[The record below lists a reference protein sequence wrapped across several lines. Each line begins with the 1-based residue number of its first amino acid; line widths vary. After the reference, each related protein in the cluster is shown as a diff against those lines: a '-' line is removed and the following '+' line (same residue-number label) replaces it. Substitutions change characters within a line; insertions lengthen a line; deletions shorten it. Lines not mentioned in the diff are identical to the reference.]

1 MAPPRFL
8 PSMQTA
14 SRGMRAQRRKLAAA
28 TENLAN
34 TNTSRTA
41 DGDPYAVK
49 RVAQEERSA
58 EYARLQRS
66 QGDIRLETELETT
79 DSRHFEEPTQ
89 PLGRDAEV
97 MGPET
102 EIEAVEEERLE
113 YDPSHPHADE
123 EGYVHYPDVNVAQE
137 MARMTSA
144 NRAYEANLTA
154 VDATKKMVRETFK
167 I

>member
-8 PSMQTA
+8 PALQTS
-14 SRGMRAQRRKLAAA
+14 SRGMEAQRRKLSAA

-34 TNTSRTA
+34 TNTSQTE
-41 DGDPYAVK
+41 DGDPYALK
-49 RVAQEERSA
+49 RVAQEEGSA
-58 EYARLQRS
+58 KYARLQRA
-66 QGDIRLETELETT
+66 QGEIRLETELQTT
-79 DSRHFEEPTQ
+79 DERHVEEPSL
-89 PLGRDAEV
+89 PIASESEV
-97 MGPET
+97 MGPTT
-102 EIEAVEEERLE
+102 EIEEVEKERLE

-154 VDATKKMVRETFK
+154 VNATKKMVRETFK

>member
-1 MAPPRFL
+1 
-8 PSMQTA
+8 MQMA
-14 SRGMRAQRRKLAAA
+14 SRGMAAQRRKLAAA

-34 TNTSRTA
+34 TNTSRTE
-41 DGDPYAVK
+41 DGDPYALK
-49 RVAQEERSA
+49 RVVQEASGNEPLQQAQS
-58 EYARLQRS
+58 S
-66 QGDIRLETELETT
+66 LELDPQTT
-79 DSRHFEEPTQ
+79 NDRHFEEASFPA
-89 PLGRDAEV
+89 GRDAEE
-97 MGPET
+97 MGPTT
-102 EIEAVEEERLE
+102 EIDEVEKERLE

-144 NRAYEANLTA
+144 NRVYEANLTA

>member
-1 MAPPRFL
+1 
-8 PSMQTA
+8 MQTA
-14 SRGMRAQRRKLAAA
+14 ARGMEAQRRKLATA

-34 TNTSRTA
+34 ENTSRTE
-41 DGDPYAVK
+41 DGDPYALK
-49 RVAQEERSA
+49 RVAQEEGSD
-58 EYARLQRS
+58 EYDRLQRT
-66 QGDIRLETELETT
+66 QGRLRLDTELRTT
-79 DSRHFEEPTQ
+79 NNRHLEDASV
-89 PLGRDAEV
+89 PLERRSEA
-97 MGPET
+97 MGPTT
-102 EIEAVEEERLE
+102 EVEEVDDERLE

-154 VDATKKMVRETFK
+154 VNATKKMVRETFK

>member
-1 MAPPRFL
+1 
-8 PSMQTA
+8 MQTSA
-14 SRGMRAQRRKLAAA
+14 RGMEAQRRKLAAA

-41 DGDPYAVK
+41 DGDPYDLK
-49 RVAQEERSA
+49 RVAQEEGSD
-58 EYARLQRS
+58 EYDRLQRG
-66 QGDIRLETELETT
+66 QGEIRLETELQTT

-97 MGPET
+97 MGPTT
-102 EIEAVEEERLE
+102 EVEEVDKERLE

-154 VDATKKMVRETFK
+154 VNATKKMVRETFK

>member
-8 PSMQTA
+8 PSMQTSA
-14 SRGMRAQRRKLAAA
+14 RGMAAQRRKLAAA

-34 TNTSRTA
+34 TDTSSTE
-41 DGDPYAVK
+41 DGDPYALK
-49 RVAQEERSA
+49 RVVQSEGGE
-58 EYARLQRS
+58 EYARLQRAQAGNDLDTELRTTKGRHLEGAS
-66 QGDIRLETELETT
+66 LLTTAETE
-79 DSRHFEEPTQ
+79 SIGPT
-89 PLGRDAEV
+89 
-97 MGPET
+97 T
-102 EIEAVEEERLE
+102 EIEEVEKERLE
-113 YDPSHPHADE
+113 YDPSHPNADE

-154 VDATKKMVRETFK
+154 VNATKKMVRETFK

>member
-1 MAPPRFL
+1 
-8 PSMQTA
+8 MQMA
-14 SRGMRAQRRKLAAA
+14 SRGMAAQRRKLAAA

-34 TNTSRTA
+34 TNTSRTE
-41 DGDPYAVK
+41 DGDPYALK
-49 RVAQEERSA
+49 RVVQEASGNEPLQQAQS
-58 EYARLQRS
+58 S
-66 QGDIRLETELETT
+66 LELDPQTT
-79 DSRHFEEPTQ
+79 NDRHFEEASFP
-89 PLGRDAEV
+89 PGRDAEE
-97 MGPET
+97 MGPTT
-102 EIEAVEEERLE
+102 EIDEVEKERLE

-144 NRAYEANLTA
+144 NRVYEANLTA

>member
-1 MAPPRFL
+1 MA
-8 PSMQTA
+8 
-14 SRGMRAQRRKLAAA
+14 AQRRKLAAA

-34 TNTSRTA
+34 TNTSRTE
-41 DGDPYAVK
+41 DGDPYAPK
-49 RVAQEERSA
+49 RVVQEAGSD
-58 EYARLQRS
+58 EYARLQRTLG
-66 QGDIRLETELETT
+66 QNNEMELRTTENRHLESASLSLGSRSEQMGPTTEIDELE
-79 DSRHFEEPTQ
+79 D
-89 PLGRDAEV
+89 
-97 MGPET
+97 
-102 EIEAVEEERLE
+102 ERLE

-154 VDATKKMVRETFK
+154 VNATKKMVRETFK

>member
-1 MAPPRFL
+1 ME
-8 PSMQTA
+8 
-14 SRGMRAQRRKLAAA
+14 AQRRKLSAA

-34 TNTSRTA
+34 TNTSQTE
-41 DGDPYAVK
+41 DGDPYALK
-49 RVAQEERSA
+49 RVAQEEGSA
-58 EYARLQRS
+58 KYARLQRA
-66 QGDIRLETELETT
+66 QGEIRLETELQTT
-79 DSRHFEEPTQ
+79 DERHVEEPSL
-89 PLGRDAEV
+89 PIASESEV
-97 MGPET
+97 MGPTT
-102 EIEAVEEERLE
+102 EIEEVEKERLE

-154 VDATKKMVRETFK
+154 VNATKKMVRETFK